1 MNEFYAIAI
10 DADAI
15 ARAIAYA
22 IEQPGDFDVKEMII
36 RPNLRETIGPGDIL
50 AFKAI
55 ISSKIWS

>member
-22 IEQPGDFDVKEMII
+22 IDQPSDVDVNEMII
-36 RPNLRETIGPGDIL
+36 RPTRQEL
-50 AFKAI
+50 
-55 ISSKIWS
+55 